1 MQILSITF
9 CHITGFLSK
18 TSVFLLH
25 QQRLSTDVYKVH
37 IKLSAGQRLSL
48 SDVMIIDLQLEKYN
62 LAERPYIMHSLL
74 FKSIDCILKMA
85 MKDLVS

>member
-62 LAERPYIMHSLL
+62 LAERPL

>member
-48 SDVMIIDLQLEKYN
+48 SDVMIIDYDLQLEKYN
-62 LAERPYIMHSLL
+62 LAERPL